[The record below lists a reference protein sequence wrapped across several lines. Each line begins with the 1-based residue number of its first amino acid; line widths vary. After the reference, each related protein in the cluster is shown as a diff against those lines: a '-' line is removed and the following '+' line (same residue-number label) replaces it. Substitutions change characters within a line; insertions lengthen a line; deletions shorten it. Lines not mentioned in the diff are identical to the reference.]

1 MSNFKETALA
11 LNAKW
16 DAAFNAKDAAAV
28 AASYDSEAAVIP
40 SGAAQVSGHAA
51 ILDFWK
57 GAIAQGITDHKLE
70 LIEAI
75 ENEVEIANKDAD
87 WRHEMMT
94 LEMKIRDRERMAAQ
108 KNKEQTAIKM
118 IKKGMDNELIQELTE
133 LPFSRIEE
141 LRTSLKNSVA

>member
-11 LNAKW
+11 LNSKW

-40 SGAAQVSGHAA
+40 SGAAQVSGSAA

-70 LIEAI
+70 LVEA
-75 ENEVEIANKDAD
+75 VESGDLALQRGLWSAAVVNAEGERQTFKGNVHLVYRRQAD
-87 WRHEMMT
+87 GGW
-94 LEMKIRDRERMAAQ
+94 KV
-108 KNKEQTAIKM
+108 
-118 IKKGMDNELIQELTE
+118 LTH
-133 LPFSRIEE
+133 
-141 LRTSLKNSVA
+141 TWN

>member
-11 LNAKW
+11 LNSKW

-40 SGAAQVSGHAA
+40 SGAAQVSGSAA

-75 ENEVEIANKDAD
+75 ESGDLALQRGLWSAAVVNAEGERQTFKGNVHLVYRRQAD
-87 WRHEMMT
+87 GGW
-94 LEMKIRDRERMAAQ
+94 KV
-108 KNKEQTAIKM
+108 
-118 IKKGMDNELIQELTE
+118 LTH
-133 LPFSRIEE
+133 
-141 LRTSLKNSVA
+141 TWN